1 MTSMSVGRRRGRS
14 ALSHRARDRRQR
26 THAILA
32 PRTDAHALLLS
43 SRDPPMQVPRWQ
55 IAVLDLSEASMSLPT
70 APQFA
75 AFMLVVGAFGMGAC
89 INKQLGK
96 KIALHCCLSD
106 AFSILHTRR
115 CVKIHAG
122 WLAMWR
128 LVLSK
133 SNTVRAICGLPLMPP
148 PQQKK
153 A

>member
-1 MTSMSVGRRRGRS
+1 
-14 ALSHRARDRRQR
+14 
-26 THAILA
+26 
-32 PRTDAHALLLS
+32 
-43 SRDPPMQVPRWQ
+43 
-55 IAVLDLSEASMSLPT
+55 MSLPT